1 MMLAPCPCL
10 QETAGDISK
19 NLAQEVESLKQA
31 LQRRGDDIS
40 YTEFVKLQRQV
51 EALQEA
57 AGSSGAAVQQLYDK
71 ELVRLREGLE
81 GLQRHVGGMSGVRDV
96 DQVFGGQLAELKA
109 EVEAIKFTLEQRARW
124 AAGRDAIP
132 DAALHAEH
140 TVRFTMMVMMALVCC
155 AALCVDL
162 LPEGCAACTTA
173 HPLLAAKQV
182 GQQVEAGCLATG
194 CCDAATS
201 SPSTL

>member
-1 MMLAPCPCL
+1 MDPVPCACDRVHDAGTLSCL

-19 NLAQEVESLKQA
+19 NVAHEVESLKQA

-81 GLQRHVGGMSGVRDV
+81 GLARHVGGMSGVRDV

-109 EVEAIKFTLEQRARW
+109 EVEAIKLTLEQRAR
-124 AAGRDAIP
+124 
-132 DAALHAEH
+132 
-140 TVRFTMMVMMALVCC
+140 
-155 AALCVDL
+155 
-162 LPEGCAACTTA
+162 
-173 HPLLAAKQV
+173 
-182 GQQVEAGCLATG
+182 
-194 CCDAATS
+194 
-201 SPSTL
+201 